1 MLRDITTR
9 KQLEEELAKLALQ
22 DALTGL
28 ANRRSFDQ
36 ALEREWDRTVREEGQ
51 MALLLIDIDQFKL
64 FNDEYGHQA
73 GDDCLRSVATCIRSQ
88 LSRSTDTAFRYGG
101 EEMAVV
107 LGGTGREG
115 AMEVALRLRQAVIAL
130 SIPHARSSA
139 ARHVTISIG
148 VATAVSRDG
157 GSMRMPEGLLQAADH
172 ALYRAKAE
180 GRNQVSEALLFAPAR
195 NGHAAV

>member
-1 MLRDITTR
+1 M
-9 KQLEEELAKLALQ
+9 
-22 DALTGL
+22 
-28 ANRRSFDQ
+28 
-36 ALEREWDRTVREEGQ
+36 
-51 MALLLIDIDQFKL
+51 
-64 FNDEYGHQA
+64 
-73 GDDCLRSVATCIRSQ
+73 
-88 LSRSTDTAFRYGG
+88 
-101 EEMAVV
+101 V